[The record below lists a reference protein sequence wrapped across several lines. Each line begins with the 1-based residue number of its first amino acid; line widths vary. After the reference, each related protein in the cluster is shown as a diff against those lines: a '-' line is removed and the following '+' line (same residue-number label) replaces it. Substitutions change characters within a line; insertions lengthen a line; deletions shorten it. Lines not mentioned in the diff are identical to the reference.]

1 MRHILTA
8 AFAALALGAA
18 QAATVDWGSLAG
30 TNRFSDKTSPSS
42 GTITLAEDST
52 KWVAACVLNISVF
65 QDANGRFPGLFG
77 ITNGGTEATRFY
89 YSGGG
94 NTLASII
101 KHTGSDNN
109 GFTQAEGWQGRQMG
123 AGSYEFV
130 FSFDGATDVL
140 SLYVD
145 GTLYGT
151 VTGFPDWDA
160 VTLVWG
166 QQNGNGYNNLGG
178 TWQADIYLVDGMTY
192 DDAYAAAAIPEPT
205 ALALL
210 ALGAAGLALRRRAA

>member
-1 MRHILTA
+1 M
-8 AFAALALGAA
+8 
-18 QAATVDWGSLAG
+18 
-30 TNRFSDKTSPSS
+30 
-42 GTITLAEDST
+42 
-52 KWVAACVLNISVF
+52 
-65 QDANGRFPGLFG
+65 
-77 ITNGGTEATRFY
+77 
-89 YSGGG
+89 
-94 NTLASII
+94 
-101 KHTGSDNN
+101 
-109 GFTQAEGWQGRQMG
+109 
-123 AGSYEFV
+123 
-130 FSFDGATDVL
+130 
-140 SLYVD
+140 D